1 MDQENVGNTV
11 KGSLVDETRDDGEE
25 FVTEGTRVG
34 ASSVPGI
41 GQIFLDSG
49 LRVKVQPN
57 VHRWTPSFPKNLFD
71 FTFHESTLKKLT
83 LYWSSPSDNWT
94 NRFSPRQSYEFLRSL
109 SSSKKRGTGWEER
122 KERRGKRGEF
132 SCDTREKRN
141 TRTRANTARVLF
153 ARVTSSYVSAT
164 KNNGR
169 RWGTK
174 GTFRKHSRNNRV
186 NADRSYA
193 SLATPFIHR
202 LSCLSPFA
210 THGFEREKGRN
221 SWVENSWCWNTGSWI
236 LSKSISLRKYFVGSW
251 FFPFSRFS
259 LYFILFFLFLFSRF
273 GERGQWKW
281 VSLVEHKFWWFFT
294 IERGG
299 VFW

>member
-1 MDQENVGNTV
+1 MDENVGSIAN
-11 KGSLVDETRDDGEE
+11 GSLVDDGWRRIRHRGDRCWGWNKFSSWNNQTYNS
-25 FVTEGTRVG
+25 FVSQKSFQFYFSTLNWVTTEL
-34 ASSVPGI
+34 I
-41 GQIFLDSG
+41 DS
-49 LRVKVQPN
+49 
-57 VHRWTPSFPKNLFD
+57 LFD
-71 FTFHESTLKKLT
+71 RAT
-83 LYWSSPSDNWT
+83 
-94 NRFSPRQSYEFLRSL
+94 SYFLRSFVL
-109 SSSKKRGTGWEER
+109 EKERGRKGR
-122 KERRGKRGEF
+122 KERREKRRGEF

-236 LSKSISLRKYFVGSW
+236 LSKSTSLRKV
-251 FFPFSRFS
+251 
-259 LYFILFFLFLFSRF
+259 FLCR
-273 GERGQWKW
+273 
-281 VSLVEHKFWWFFT
+281 
-294 IERGG
+294 
-299 VFW
+299 

>member
-1 MDQENVGNTV
+1 MD
-11 KGSLVDETRDDGEE
+11 S
-25 FVTEGTRVG
+25 FV
-34 ASSVPGI
+34 SQKS
-41 GQIFLDSG
+41 
-49 LRVKVQPN
+49 
-57 VHRWTPSFPKNLFD
+57 FD

-94 NRFSPRQSYEFLRSL
+94 NRFSLRQSYEFLRSL

-141 TRTRANTARVLF
+141 TRANTARVLF

-221 SWVENSWCWNTGSWI
+221 SWVENSWCWNTGSWF